1 MDGLVIG
8 SVGTE
13 GQGGEKEMLSV
24 EKELEYKT
32 FDGFSLEKQKTVWRY
47 SCSSEVP
54 INTFV
59 RIKNGKN
66 CHCGSKLVLLAYQY
80 VASCKQ
86 SQKMHGRKCPVC
98 GNNYFTMKT
107 ISLYP
112 EAYRVENENGAALVQ
127 DKSESE
133 IIDVEQH
140 QADKTYIED
149 RIDFLFIDMEW
160 NQKAGTKDLEGREP
174 IQIGLL
180 GADECL
186 EETKLFS
193 KGIRLEDVD
202 TLTEETCKITHAG
215 VDTIMRANSLEEVF
229 KRVKMSFP
237 KFKYAVVWTKDT
249 YDLFVQSAKQ
259 AGIKLPKHRV
269 LVLQDIIGLIATSG
283 KKKIGFETVLT
294 KAEIQY
300 NPAYL
305 HFSKRDVQYLFALYK
320 KMYTDY
326 QELAIY
332 ESGVV
337 NEKTR
342 VIHTSECRYAKHI
355 NESAHRG
362 VKALVFKGFR
372 ACNCCGSELNLR
384 KIYWIP
390 TLQEEKSKKVGEE
403 ISEAELRNLPLTESN
418 IKQICNRYS
427 IKCNISE
434 HILFLTTNCG
444 YWRLYID
451 GEKVNK
457 VLHGNYKMKQC
468 DHKKKKKC
476 NEGFHQQKIAYTN
489 FYDVVR
495 YIYHH
500 DKNLYVNCKKS
511 KVEIL
516 LEKIAQERKMNE
528 GIVYN

>member
-1 MDGLVIG
+1 MDGQVVGL
-8 SVGTE
+8 VGTK
-13 GQGGEKEMLSV
+13 GQGGDKYMLSIEKEI
-24 EKELEYKT
+24 EYKT
-32 FDGFSLEKQKTVWRY
+32 FNGFSLERQKTVWRY
-47 SCSSEVP
+47 FCSSEVP
-54 INTFV
+54 INAFV
-59 RIKNGKN
+59 RIKNRKN

-80 VASCKQ
+80 VAAGKQ

-112 EAYRVENENGAALVQ
+112 EAYSVENEINAALAQ
-127 DKSESE
+127 EKLEPE
-133 IIDVEQH
+133 IINDEQY

-149 RIDFLFIDMEW
+149 RIEFLFVDMEW
-160 NQKAGTKDLEGREP
+160 NQKTGTKDLEGREP
-174 IQIGLL
+174 IQIALM

-193 KGIRLEDVD
+193 KGIRLEDVN

-229 KRVKMSFP
+229 KRIKMSFP
-237 KFKYAVVWTKDT
+237 KFKYVVVWTKDT
-249 YDLFVQSAKQ
+249 YDLFVQSTKQ
-259 AGIKLPKHRV
+259 AGVKLPKHRV
-269 LVLQDIIGLIATSG
+269 LILQDIIGLIATSS
-283 KKKIGFETVLT
+283 KKKIGFETVLA

-305 HFSKRDVQYLFALYK
+305 HFSKHDVQYLFALYK
-320 KMYTDY
+320 KMYADY
-326 QELAIY
+326 QKLTTY
-332 ESGVV
+332 ESSVV

-342 VIHTSECRYAKHI
+342 IIHTSECRYAKHI
-355 NESAHRG
+355 KGSIHPG
-362 VKALVFKGFR
+362 VKTLVFRGYR

-390 TLQEEKSKKVGEE
+390 TLQEEKSKKAGEE

-427 IKCNISE
+427 MKCNISE
-434 HILFLTTNCG
+434 HMIFLTTNCG
-444 YWRLYID
+444 YWRLYFD

-457 VLHGNYKMKQC
+457 VLHGNYKMKQN
-468 DHKKKKKC
+468 DLKKKKKC
-476 NEGFHQQKIAYTN
+476 TEGFHQQKISFTN
-489 FYDVVR
+489 FYEVVR
-495 YIYHH
+495 YIYYH
-500 DKNLYVNCKKS
+500 DKDLYANPRKS

-516 LEKIAQERKMNE
+516 LEKIAMERKMNKE
-528 GIVYN
+528 LICN